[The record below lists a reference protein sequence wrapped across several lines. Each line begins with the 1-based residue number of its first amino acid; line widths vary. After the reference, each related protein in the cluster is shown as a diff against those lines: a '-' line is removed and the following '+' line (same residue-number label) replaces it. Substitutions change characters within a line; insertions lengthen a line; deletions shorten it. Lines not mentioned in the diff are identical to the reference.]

1 MFDMWWM
8 VAGVV
13 ILSVLSIYD
22 IRTRRIPLC
31 GFAVV
36 FAFSLVSLICF
47 RDEKPVWLDV
57 ILSLVPGLM
66 LIGLGVITEGKVGIG
81 DGIIVAELGL
91 ALGFEKS
98 VYMLTGA
105 LVLNCIFAG
114 ACLALKKAGPG
125 TRVPFVPFI
134 TVSMGVISF
143 AFR

>member
-1 MFDMWWM
+1 MFDMWRIL
-8 VAGVV
+8 AGIV

-22 IRTRRIPLC
+22 IRTRKIPLC
-31 GFAVV
+31 GFAAVL
-36 FAFSLVSLICF
+36 AFSLVSLICF
-47 RDEKPVWLDV
+47 RDDSFMWMDV
-57 ILSLVPGLM
+57 LLSLIPGLM

-91 ALGFEKS
+91 ALGFEKC

-105 LVLNCIFAG
+105 LILNCIFAG
-114 ACLALKKAGPG
+114 VCLMLKKAGPR

-134 TVSMGVISF
+134 TISMGVISF